1 MKRPCARV
9 LAIAGAVSIV
19 LCATTQ
25 ASAQSIS
32 FNQSGPSNAIWL
44 KDPPEFK
51 RIPEL
56 LRQGRTGDAVR
67 QAERLAGLRMPARM
81 RYDALN
87 LLCTARAQHGALAAA
102 LAACSQAIALRPRGW
117 QALNNRGTVL
127 LKAGRPADAL
137 QDYQRALA
145 AKPNSTVI
153 RHNVE
158 QARARLAPEI
168 ASRPVIDVDS

>member
-1 MKRPCARV
+1 MKRPCARA
-9 LAIAGAVSIV
+9 LAAAGAVSIL

-25 ASAQSIS
+25 AGAQSIS
-32 FNQSGPSNAIWL
+32 FNQSGSNSAIWL
-44 KDPPEFK
+44 NDPPEFK
-51 RIPEL
+51 RIPKL
-56 LRQGRTGDAVR
+56 LRQGRTDEAVK
-67 QAERLAGLRMPARM
+67 QAERLAGLRMPVRM

-87 LLCTARAQHGALAAA
+87 LLCTAQAQHGALEDA
-102 LAACSQAIALRPRGW
+102 LTACSKAIALRPRGW

-158 QARARLAPEI
+158 QARSRLAPEI
-168 ASRPVIDVDS
+168 ASRPAGDVDG

>member
-1 MKRPCARV
+1 MTRPCARA

-19 LCATTQ
+19 LCAATP

-32 FNQSGPSNAIWL
+32 FTQSGPSNAIWL

-56 LRQGRTGDAVR
+56 LRQGRTGDAVK
-67 QAERLAGLRMPARM
+67 QAERLAGLSMPARM

-87 LLCTARAQHGALAAA
+87 LLCTAHAQHGALEDA
-102 LAACSQAIALRPRGW
+102 LAACSKAIALKPRGW

-137 QDYQRALA
+137 EDYRRALA

-168 ASRPVIDVDS
+168 ARRPAHDREG